1 VEESAQPG
9 LGGLAVV
16 DSEECETWVLG
27 GNGVDLQS
35 GLDALGRSHG
45 K

>member
-16 DSEECETWVLG
+16 DSEECETW
-27 GNGVDLQS
+27 
-35 GLDALGRSHG
+35 ALGVME
-45 K
+45 